1 MMSTAPVNPIRSPSY
16 PNTSLPDAIA
26 GVRKIEAQ
34 YRQSQVDR
42 LVAAKILGYSGL
54 SGPANKALAALA
66 QFGLVERAGKG
77 EMRVTQRARAIL
89 HPDSDAEKKAELRAA
104 ALEPSLFRILQE
116 RWPNMIPPEDGVVMF
131 LNRQG
136 FNQSAIRPAAKA
148 YLQTLLFLEEAGASE
163 SHGGEPMDAPESP
176 GLEKNP
182 EIKVHSTTHALASQT
197 ISRPHAE
204 AIADALM
211 GPTLNKINMNI
222 QGDRVHINALLDS
235 KGLAELETKIAA
247 LKILLAVHYAANDT
261 GVQESGES
269 ANYDL

>member
-1 MMSTAPVNPIRSPSY
+1 
-16 PNTSLPDAIA
+16 
-26 GVRKIEAQ
+26 
-34 YRQSQVDR
+34 
-42 LVAAKILGYSGL
+42 
-54 SGPANKALAALA
+54 
-66 QFGLVERAGKG
+66 
-77 EMRVTQRARAIL
+77 
-89 HPDSDAEKKAELRAA
+89 
-104 ALEPSLFRILQE
+104 
-116 RWPNMIPPEDGVVMF
+116 MF

-163 SHGGEPMDAPESP
+163 SHGGEPMDAPESH

-261 GVQESGES
+261 GVQESES
-269 ANYDL
+269 LLTTIYDQTTNPTRQVQGRCQSLKPMTIPNASKSD